1 MVPIRAIVVK
11 LKSSSTRPEV
21 GIRIMCY
28 LCEWKNTDGADLR
41 VVWCDFVSAVGNIS
55 AKSRRMCVCQ
65 NCRSRSLYCSDH
77 LCCHAVFIDS
87 SHACPQCIREES
99 RLRLKDRRDS
109 LHRVFH
115 KFMRHF
121 SEEEK
126 HAFYSLVRRAIG
138 DAGGKKSSPLMCF
151 IVAMVAKANCWQM
164 SFEEILEMV
173 KAQGTLVA
181 LLPQA
186 AKRYK
191 LKVNPS

>member
-1 MVPIRAIVVK
+1 MK
-11 LKSSSTRPEV
+11 L
-21 GIRIMCY
+21 MCY
-28 LCEWKNTDGADLR
+28 LCDFKNIDGADLR
-41 VVWCDFVSAVGNIS
+41 MIASDFVSAEGNLS
-55 AKSRRMCVCQ
+55 AKPRPICVCQ
-65 NCRSRSLYCSDH
+65 NCRSRPFYCSDH
-77 LCCHAVFIDS
+77 QLGHAVFIDS

-109 LHRVFH
+109 LHWAFH